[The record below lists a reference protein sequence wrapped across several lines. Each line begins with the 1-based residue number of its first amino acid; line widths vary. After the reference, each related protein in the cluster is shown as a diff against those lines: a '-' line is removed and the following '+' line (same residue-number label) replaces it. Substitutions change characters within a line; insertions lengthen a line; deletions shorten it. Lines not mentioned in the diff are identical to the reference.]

1 LILIDA
7 PSKYVRVLVSGTH
20 FQTRC
25 NFQERLEHYELN
37 LAATYYFPLYGR
49 TYKYLESHKLLKAA
63 KILAY
68 SIGA

>member
-20 FQTRC
+20 FQIRY
-25 NFQERLEHYELN
+25 NFQDRLEHYKLN
-37 LAATYYFPLYGR
+37 LAAPYYFPLYGR

-63 KILAY
+63 KFLAY